1 MINIVFVSAEPKL
14 DKIFVNSLKS
24 ASFFNMNMTASFVD
38 KSLDRTEVSI
48 SFVFAPNLTQHLSPP
63 QRPLYIVGRLLCCG
77 EAGEKEKESAQG
89 AMALPIVPRALS
101 IFVHY
106 WYFDGDTQ
114 GEPLRRRETQ
124 HCLLYATINQRS
136 FSYRLWYQ
144 FHVIRWYAFHHFF

>member
-24 ASFFNMNMTASFVD
+24 ASFLNMNMTASFVD

-63 QRPLYIVGRLLCCG
+63 QRPLCIVGRLLCCG
-77 EAGEKEKESAQG
+77 EAGEKEKESARG

-101 IFVHY
+101 IFVDY
-106 WYFDGDTQ
+106 
-114 GEPLRRRETQ
+114 
-124 HCLLYATINQRS
+124 
-136 FSYRLWYQ
+136 
-144 FHVIRWYAFHHFF
+144 